1 VALAGSSPLGDNS
14 RMQMTKDLL
23 RQLYIKYVPLRKR
36 DRLNQYALLMRL
48 DKPIG
53 IFLLLWPTLWA
64 IWLASEGRPSP
75 GVFIVFVLGVILMR
89 SAGCVINDYADRKID
104 PHVERTSERPIA
116 SGRVSPQEALLL
128 FIALC
133 LAAFALVL
141 FMNTVTIRLSFVGV
155 VLAGIY
161 PFMKRYTYLPQVFLG
176 LAFGWAV
183 PMVYAAETASVPPLA
198 WLLLTATVIWATAY
212 DTMYAM
218 VDRDDDLKIGV
229 KSTAILFGEADRHI
243 IGVLQAMVLLIML
256 LVGNQLE
263 LGLYYYLGLII
274 ATATAVYQQKLIY
287 HRQRAD
293 CLKAFLNNNWFGAAI
308 FAGMLLE
315 YSL

>member
-1 VALAGSSPLGDNS
+1 VLGDNS
-14 RMQMTKDLL
+14 GMQNPKDVL
-23 RQLYIKYVPLRKR
+23 RKLYIKTVPLKKR

-53 IFLLLWPTLWA
+53 TFLLLWPTLWA
-64 IWLASEGRPSP
+64 LWLASEGQPST
-75 GVFIVFVLGVILMR
+75 GVFIVFVLGVFLMR
-89 SAGCVINDYADRKID
+89 SAGCVINDFADRKID
-104 PHVERTSERPIA
+104 PHVARTQKRPIA
-116 SGRVSPQEALLL
+116 SGRVSSQEALLL
-128 FIALC
+128 FVGLC

-141 FMNTVTIRLSFVGV
+141 FMNALTIRLSFVGV
-155 VLAGIY
+155 ILAGIY

-183 PMVYAAETASVPPLA
+183 PMVFAAETGTVPALA

-218 VDRDDDLKIGV
+218 VDREDDLKIGV

-243 IGVLQAMVLLIML
+243 IGVLQAMVIVIML
-256 LVGNQLE
+256 LVGRQLE
-263 LGLYYYLGLII
+263 LGVLYYLGLLV
-274 ATATAVYQQKLIY
+274 AASTAVYQQKLIF

-308 FAGMLLE
+308 FTGMLLD
-315 YSL
+315 YGL

>member
-1 VALAGSSPLGDNS
+1 MALAGSSPLGDNS